1 MDIFVGTIGFVGMI
15 SVVGLIDIVIAKYQY
30 QSELTG
36 F

>member
-1 MDIFVGTIGFVGMI
+1 MDIFVGTIGFFGMI

-30 QSELTG
+30 QAELTG